1 MTELKEITVEQP
13 RYVSFINENRSL
25 EKAVEIYEQRII
37 DALDV
42 HNRYSESFQ
51 KRSCPVCSQS
61 SKEEIEPFLNKYNI
75 VKCKYC
81 LTIFVDPCPSIEA
94 LQYYYNEC
102 KCNAMLGDLF
112 RNRYQKGNI
121 IISERLNFLAN
132 LIKNYLNAKKKI
144 KILEI
149 GCSSGVFL
157 SELKTHLLQNDLLK
171 FCELKGIDIDLHA
184 VKKNIDNEILLEAI
198 SAEEYSLK
206 SNEKFDIII
215 HFELIE
221 HLHDPFSFMQSVRN
235 LLVDG
240 GLHHFH
246 TPNGN
251 GFDNKAM
258 NYNNFRA
265 LAHSIF
271 PPMHLQAFSLQNIV
285 HFAIRSGFK
294 IQQIDTPGNFDVDIV
309 LNTLPKDSKSPFRFI
324 HDIPKN
330 YLAIFQ
336 YWLKELNA
344 SSHLRCTLEK

>member
-1 MTELKEITVEQP
+1 MNDLKEISVEHP
-13 RYVSFINENRSL
+13 RYISFINENRSL
-25 EKAVEIYEQRII
+25 EKALEIYEQRII

-42 HNRYSESFQ
+42 YERFSNTFCERF
-51 KRSCPVCSQS
+51 CPICGKN
-61 SKEEIEPFLNKYNI
+61 SKEKLDPFLNKYNI
-75 VKCKYC
+75 VKCKHC
-81 LTIFVDPCPSIEA
+81 LTVFVDPCPSIEA

-102 KCNAMLGDLF
+102 KCNAKLGDLF

-121 IISERLNFLAN
+121 IINERLVFLVE
-132 LIKNYLNAKKKI
+132 LIKNYLNGKEKI

-157 SELKTHLLQNDLLK
+157 SELKSVLLQNNLLK
-171 FCELKGIDIDLHA
+171 FCELKGIDIDSFA
-184 VKKNIDNEILLEAI
+184 VKKNIDSEILLEAI
-198 SAEEYSLK
+198 SVEEFSLK
-206 SNEKFDIII
+206 SKEKFDIII

-221 HLHDPFSFMQSVRN
+221 HLHDPFSFMQSVKN
-235 LLVDG
+235 LLVEG

-258 NYNNFRA
+258 NYNDFRA
-265 LAHSIF
+265 LAHSVF
-271 PPMHLQAFSLQNIV
+271 PPMHLQAFTVQNMV

-294 IQQIDTPGNFDVDIV
+294 IQQVDTPGNFDVDLV
-309 LNTLPKDSKSPFRFI
+309 LNTLPKNSSSPFRFI

-336 YWLKELNA
+336 FWLKELNA
-344 SSHLRCTLEK
+344 SSHLRCTLQK